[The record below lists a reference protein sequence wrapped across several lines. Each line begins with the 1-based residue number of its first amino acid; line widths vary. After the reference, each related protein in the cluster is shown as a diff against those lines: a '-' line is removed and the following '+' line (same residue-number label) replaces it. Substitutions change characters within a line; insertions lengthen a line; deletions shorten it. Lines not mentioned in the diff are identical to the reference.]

1 MEDHQKSWFRRN
13 WVWAIPG
20 CGCLGIILFVVFGV
34 GAAFFGIKNFI
45 SNSSPYEYAVEQAIT
60 NSEVIE
66 ILGAPV
72 ETNGM
77 MDGNVTIANETG
89 NANFTV
95 PIKGSKGFG
104 TLVVSAER
112 FDGEWVYV
120 DLYITIHETQ
130 KQLNLLDQTLE
141 GI

>member
-1 MEDHQKSWFRRN
+1 MENQKSWFGRN

-20 CGCLGIILFVVFGV
+20 CGCMGIIFFLIFGV

-45 SNSSPYEYAVEQAIT
+45 NDASPYDYAVEQVIT

-72 ETNGM
+72 ETDGM
-77 MDGNVTIANETG
+77 MTGSVNIVNEAG
-89 NANFTV
+89 SANFTV
-95 PIKGSKGFG
+95 PIKGANGFG
-104 TLVVSAER
+104 TLVVDAER
-112 FDGEWVYV
+112 FDGEWIYL

-130 KQLNLLDQTLE
+130 KQIDLLDETFE
-141 GI
+141 EF